1 MRKTVNLRGQWLSQG
16 APTGKAAKRG
26 SSCKAK
32 CGSAGRT
39 AGREEKYRVSRCGKS
54 YKAAGRCGSGCEAE
68 RGESYKA
75 AARGGSG
82 CEAGHGDS
90 YKATK
95 IGDTYKTTKRRDA
108 YKAAERGKPCA
119 ARRTAEN
126 KTSARR
132 RLADTVVLVL
142 CCIAIAAGVCG
153 TAAVLLITGTNSGY
167 RSVSAEPDGARA
179 ALSDA
184 ERLLLCRFICAE
196 CEGEPFVC
204 KVSAAAVVMNR
215 IESEYY
221 PGCCAN
227 VIFDAGAFSCVSD
240 GTISDKRS
248 EGEMR
253 SAMRAVELAE
263 GGEDPTDGA
272 CSLGHVGEGFRGA
285 LPEKITFEAGNMVF
299 GNP

>member
-82 CEAGHGDS
+82 TAAGRGS
-90 YKATK
+90 SGTA
-95 IGDTYKTTKRRDA
+95 RR
-108 YKAAERGKPCA
+108 AAEK
-119 ARRTAEN
+119 

-142 CCIAIAAGVCG
+142 CCIVIAAGVCG

-253 SAMRAVELAE
+253 SAMRAIELAE

>member
-1 MRKTVNLRGQWLSQG
+1 MRRTVNLRIQKLSRRG
-16 APTGKAAKRG
+16 GSYRAA
-26 SSCKAK
+26 S
-32 CGSAGRT
+32 
-39 AGREEKYRVSRCGKS
+39 
-54 YKAAGRCGSGCEAE
+54 
-68 RGESYKA
+68 RGEYDKA
-75 AARGGSG
+75 SRRGGSG
-82 CEAGHGDS
+82 TAAGRGSSGTAAGCRGS
-90 YKATK
+90 YKTGF
-95 IGDTYKTTKRRDA
+95 GDTYK
-108 YKAAERGKPCA
+108 AAELGKPCA
-119 ARRTAEN
+119 ARRAAEN

-132 RLADTVVLVL
+132 RLSDTVALVL
-142 CCIAIAAGVCG
+142 CCIVIAAGVCG

-167 RSVSAEPDGARA
+167 RSVSAEPDGTRA

-248 EGEMR
+248 DGEMR
-253 SAMRAVELAE
+253 SAMRAIELAE

>member
-1 MRKTVNLRGQWLSQG
+1 MRRTVNLRIQKLSRRG
-16 APTGKAAKRG
+16 GSYRAASRGEYDKASRRGGSGTAAGRG
-26 SSCKAK
+26 SSGTA
-32 CGSAGRT
+32 AGCR
-39 AGREEKYRVSRCGKS
+39 GS
-54 YKAAGRCGSGCEAE
+54 YKAAGF
-68 RGESYKA
+68 
-75 AARGGSG
+75 GG
-82 CEAGHGDS
+82 
-90 YKATK
+90 T
-95 IGDTYKTTKRRDA
+95 
-108 YKAAERGKPCA
+108 YKAAELGKPCA
-119 ARRTAEN
+119 ARRAAEK
-126 KTSARR
+126 KTSARC

-142 CCIAIAAGVCG
+142 CCIVIAAGVCG

-248 EGEMR
+248 DGEMR
-253 SAMRAVELAE
+253 SAMRAIELAE

>member
-1 MRKTVNLRGQWLSQG
+1 MRKSVNLRTLSLSRREGSSAAAGCEYRSGTAQRKSSD
-16 APTGKAAKRG
+16 KAARHGKQNRAEPHG
-26 SSCKAK
+26 LSCKTSGHAEQITIRLAAK
-32 CGSAGRT
+32 
-39 AGREEKYRVSRCGKS
+39 K
-54 YKAAGRCGSGCEAE
+54 KAAG
-68 RGESYKA
+68 
-75 AARGGSG
+75 
-82 CEAGHGDS
+82 
-90 YKATK
+90 
-95 IGDTYKTTKRRDA
+95 
-108 YKAAERGKPCA
+108 
-119 ARRTAEN
+119 
-126 KTSARR
+126 RR
-132 RLADTVVLVL
+132 RLADVIVTAL
-142 CCIAIAAGVCG
+142 CCIVIAAGVCG

-167 RSVSAEPDGARA
+167 KSVSAEPNSARA

-248 EGEMR
+248 ESEMR
-253 SAMRAVELAE
+253 SAMRAIGLAE
-263 GGEDPTDGA
+263 GGEDPTGGA
-272 CSLGHVGEGFRGA
+272 CSLGHIGEGFRGA
-285 LPEKITFEAGNMVF
+285 LPENITFEAGSMVF

>member
-26 SSCKAK
+26 GSCKAK

-54 YKAAGRCGSGCEAE
+54 YKAAGRCGSC
-68 RGESYKA
+68 
-75 AARGGSG
+75 

-95 IGDTYKTTKRRDA
+95 IGDTYKATKRRDA
-108 YKAAERGKPCA
+108 YKAAGFEKPYA
-119 ARRTAEN
+119 ARRAAE
-126 KTSARR
+126 KKASARR

-142 CCIAIAAGVCG
+142 CCIVIAAGVCG

-167 RSVSAEPDGARA
+167 RSVSAEPDGTRA

-227 VIFDAGAFSCVSD
+227 IIFDAGAFSCVSD

-253 SAMRAVELAE
+253 SAMRAIELAE

>member
-1 MRKTVNLRGQWLSQG
+1 MRRIVNLRIQKLSRRG
-16 APTGKAAKRG
+16 GSYRAASRGEYDKASRRGGSGTAAGRG
-26 SSCKAK
+26 SSGTA
-32 CGSAGRT
+32 AGCR
-39 AGREEKYRVSRCGKS
+39 GS
-54 YKAAGRCGSGCEAE
+54 YKAAGF
-68 RGESYKA
+68 
-75 AARGGSG
+75 GG
-82 CEAGHGDS
+82 
-90 YKATK
+90 
-95 IGDTYKTTKRRDA
+95 TYKTGFGDT

-119 ARRTAEN
+119 ARRAAEK

-142 CCIAIAAGVCG
+142 CCIVIAAGVCG

-248 EGEMR
+248 DGEMR

>member
-1 MRKTVNLRGQWLSQG
+1 MRRSVNFRTNGLSRSES
-16 APTGKAAKRG
+16 PDRVAKRG
-26 SSCKAK
+26 GSCKTK
-32 CGSAGRT
+32 CGSSGGT

-68 RGESYKA
+68 RRDSHKA
-75 AARGGSG
+75 AGHDCSG
-82 CEAGHGDS
+82 FEA
-90 YKATK
+90 
-95 IGDTYKTTKRRDA
+95 KRREA
-108 YKAAERGKPCA
+108 YRTAKRRKSGTARRAAESK
-119 ARRTAEN
+119 TA
-126 KTSARR
+126 ARR
-132 RLADTVVLVL
+132 RLADAAVMIL
-142 CCIAIAAGVCG
+142 CCIVIAAGVCG
-153 TAAVLLITGTNSGY
+153 TAAVLLTAGTNSGY
-167 RSVSAEPDGARA
+167 RSVSAESGSTRA

-248 EGEMR
+248 DGEMR
-253 SAMRAVELAE
+253 SAMRAIGLAE
-263 GGEDPTDGA
+263 GGEDPTGGA
-272 CSLGHVGEGFRGA
+272 CSLGHTGEGFCGA
-285 LPEKITFEAGNMVF
+285 LPENITFEAGNMVF